1 MKQIW
6 PALKI
11 FLILT
16 LLTGIVYPL
25 VVTGIAQ
32 LFFPRQAQ
40 GSLVSVGGKVVGS
53 SLIGQKFTDP
63 RYFQPRPS
71 AVDYN
76 PLPSGGS
83 NLGPTSAQLK
93 AQVVLLQDSLAVANG
108 KPAAEI
114 PPDLLFASGSG
125 LDPHISPKAAF
136 FQVDRIARAHNWAS
150 IEAGSQM
157 LRKLITAHIEKPD
170 LNFLGEPRVN
180 VLLLNIAMDSLFA
193 PVQGPSSPQMEL
205 QHEP

>member
-32 LFFPRQAQ
+32 LFFPRLAQ
-40 GSLVSVGGKVVGS
+40 GSLVSVCGKVVGS
-53 SLIGQKFTDP
+53 SLIGQKFSAP
-63 RYFQPRPS
+63 QYFQARPS

-83 NLGPTSAQLK
+83 NLGPISAQLK
-93 AQVVLLQDSLAVANG
+93 ERIEQLRDSLAAVNG
-108 KPAAEI
+108 KSPSEV

-125 LDPHISPKAAF
+125 LDPHISPEAAY
-136 FQVDRIARAHNWAS
+136 FQVVRVAQSRGFDFVNK
-150 IEAGSQM
+150 E
-157 LRKLITAHIEKPD
+157 KLQFLVTSLVEEPS
-170 LNFLGEPRVN
+170 LNFLGQSRVN
-180 VLLLNIAMDSLFA
+180 VLLLNLAVDSLF
-193 PVQGPSSPQMEL
+193 GKGSP
-205 QHEP
+205 

>member
-32 LFFPRQAQ
+32 MFFPRQAQ
-40 GSLVSVGGKVVGS
+40 GNLVSVGGKVVGS

-71 AVDYN
+71 AMDYN

-93 AQVVLLQDSLAVANG
+93 AQVKQLRDSLAVING
-108 KPAAEI
+108 KSREEV

-125 LDPHISPKAAF
+125 LDPHISPEAAY
-136 FQVDRIARAHNWAS
+136 FQIDRIARVRWGGL
-150 IEAGSQM
+150 AGLQM
-157 LRKLITAHIEKPD
+157 LHKLVAAHIEKPD
-170 LNFLGEPRVN
+170 LNILGEPRVN
-180 VLLLNIAMDSLFA
+180 VLLLNIALDSLCA
-193 PVQGPSSPQMEL
+193 PVPSPSFPMMEL
-205 QHEP
+205 QHEPR